1 VTKSLKLEAELVEII
16 LEASANETTFSEL
29 RYLLS
34 YAGLPHHTLKKYLFF
49 LIEYNLICYEG
60 RDKVFVITKDGW
72 NVLSTAARTGI
83 KKIALE

>member
-1 VTKSLKLEAELVEII
+1 VTRSLKLEAELVEII

-72 NVLSTAARTGI
+72 NLLSTTARTGV